1 MGEKTAHKKKKS
13 GKKAAKK
20 KVADK
25 KKRASGEMTEE
36 MKRNPKAFLNK
47 SRFKAKLQRARTADK
62 EQKRMHV
69 PVVERAPEEPPPF
82 VVLVQGPPQVGKSLV
97 IRSLIKHFTRQSLS
111 AVKGPITLVS
121 GKARRLTF
129 LECPQDLNGMI
140 DAAKYADLVLL
151 LVDGAFGF
159 EMETFEFLNILQ
171 VHGFPKVMGVLTHL
185 DGFKDNKRLKK
196 TKKVL
201 KHRFWAEIYQG
212 AKLFYLSGLR
222 HGKYLQR
229 EIHNLARFISVMK
242 FRPLSWRTAHP
253 YLLTDRFEDI
263 TPPDR
268 VAEDPKCDREV
279 TVYGYLRGTN
289 LKPGTR
295 AHLAGVGD
303 FPVADVDVLPD
314 PCPLPSTV
322 KKRGLNEK
330 ERLLYAPMADVGGLL
345 YDKDAVYIDI
355 PDWKVS
361 YTGDGAAA
369 GGEGERMVRDLQ
381 GTREAVDQKLA
392 ASRIRMFGRGGNAAA
407 DDDDADSGADMD
419 GDVSADKDDDT
430 GSDEEDEEAGAS
442 DEDSSEEED
451 ESEDAANGQRGSKKI
466 VMPREEVVT
475 TGGRTRRRALSS
487 IDVDVGAGA
496 SGSEDESEG
505 SDYEELPRGGRAT
518 ASSRDE
524 EFELTDDE
532 DTEGLGGAAKWKENM
547 LHKASALFSRRGA
560 DLQSYIYA
568 TSALADAAKKNG
580 QRKGVESE
588 SEEEGGDLFRLR
600 RNDESAGDGAAP
612 DLDADDALDASALPL
627 AELDLD
633 RWAED
638 GAAEQLRNRFVTG
651 DWAEG
656 EARDTA
662 GPDADDDEEAYG
674 EVIDMETGE
683 VLGRDDAAT
692 ATALKAIQ
700 DVELEEKEAARL
712 REAKV
717 AQKASFNEEY
727 DRGGGGKGVKDG
739 PSKASDRAKAAA
751 AAAEEE
757 EEGET
762 FYDATKKEMGKRA
775 ARTRSA
781 LDALDPEQR
790 VAMEG
795 HRPGAYIRMRFT
807 GIPCELVKHW
817 DPAQPLLVGGLS
829 ASEEGRGFLQ
839 LRLKRHRWFGRLLK
853 TRDPLIFS
861 IGWRRFQSVPVYAIA
876 DQNDRHRMLKYS
888 PEHMHCLANIYGA
901 LAPPNTGVLAVQ
913 STAANQRGWRI
924 SATGVVLGLEAAPRV
939 VKKLKLVGTPF
950 KIARHQAFVGG
961 MFNSQ
966 LEAAKFE
973 GATVRTVSGIRGTIK
988 KAIRPGVHGGKD
1000 GAFRAT
1006 FEDKPLLSDIV
1017 FLRAWI
1023 AIDLPRFYNPVTNLL
1038 APPPTVAR
1046 TPKPGK
1052 ADQAAREEAE
1062 VATAGGT
1069 PGQQALPPPPPLP
1082 AASAGDSDFIP
1093 SAAFAGARPGLVF
1106 QAGARGVGYYRD
1118 GTAAAA
1124 AATSGGTMAAAN
1136 GAVEGAAGAMAS
1148 AGTEGT
1154 PPGWVGMR
1162 TVAALRREQG
1172 VGPPR
1177 ERDSLYRP
1185 IERPPRRFNPLKV
1198 PKSLQAA
1205 LPFKSKPKVPGARK
1219 RPTLEQKRAVVLEPA
1234 ERRTVALIDQ
1244 LNALRNE
1251 KAAKKRAKQA
1261 RQREKHTKDVAAE
1274 EAWRAKYKKE
1284 ERKKRYVERGAA
1296 DKRAAA
1302 KKPRTADD

>member
-1 MGEKTAHKKKKS
+1 MGDKTAHKKKKS

-25 KKRASGEMTEE
+25 KKRDSGEMTEE
-36 MKRNPKAFLNK
+36 MKRNPKAFTNK

-69 PVVERAPEEPPPF
+69 PVVEREPEEPPPF
-82 VVLVQGPPQVGKSLV
+82 VVGKSLV
-97 IRSLIKHFTRQSLS
+97 IRCLIKHFTRQSLS
-111 AVKGPITLVS
+111 EVKGPITLVS

-151 LVDGAFGF
+151 LVDGSFGF

-212 AKLFYLSGLR
+212 AKLFYLSGMR

-229 EIHNLARFISVMK
+229 EVHNLARFISVMK
-242 FRPLSWRTAHP
+242 FRPLSWRIAHP

-279 TVYGYLRGTN
+279 TVYGYLRGAN

-303 FPVADVDVLPD
+303 FQVADIGVLPD

-361 YTGDGAAA
+361 YTGEGGGP

-392 ASRIRMFGRGGNAAA
+392 ASRIRMFGRGGDADGDDM
-407 DDDDADSGADMD
+407 DDDI
-419 GDVSADKDDDT
+419 SADE
-430 GSDEEDEEAGAS
+430 SDSEDEGEEAGSS
-442 DEDSSEEED
+442 DEGSSAEEE
-451 ESEDAANGQRGSKKI
+451 
-466 VMPREEVVT
+466 
-475 TGGRTRRRALSS
+475 
-487 IDVDVGAGA
+487 
-496 SGSEDESEG
+496 GSEDESGG
-505 SDYEELPRGGRAT
+505 SDYEEAPVLGGGRRRGHHTDSDDESAT
-518 ASSRDE
+518 SG
-524 EFELTDDE
+524 E

-547 LHKASALFSRRGA
+547 LNRASALFSRRAA
-560 DLQSYIYA
+560 DLQSYIYG

-580 QRKGVESE
+580 RRRGAESE
-588 SEEEGGDLFRLR
+588 SEGDDEDGDLFRLR
-600 RNDESAGDGAAP
+600 NADEAGSDSAAP

-627 AELDLD
+627 AELDVS

-651 DWAEG
+651 DWTEG
-656 EARDTA
+656 EARDLA
-662 GPDADDDEEAYG
+662 GPDADDEDEAFG

-683 VLGRDDAAT
+683 VLGRDGDAAT
-692 ATALKAIQ
+692 VTALKAIQ
-700 DVELEEKEAARL
+700 DVESEQKEAARL
-712 REAKV
+712 REQKI
-717 AQKASFNEEY
+717 AQKASFNQEY
-727 DRGGGGKGVKDG
+727 DTGGGAAGIKDG
-739 PSKASDRAKAAA
+739 PSKKADKAKFA
-751 AAAEEE
+751 AAAEED
-757 EEGET
+757 EGET
-762 FYDATKKEMGKRA
+762 FYDAAKKEMGERA
-775 ARTRSA
+775 ARTRAA

-795 HRPGAYIRMRFT
+795 HRPGAYLRLRFT
-807 GIPCELVKHW
+807 GVPCELVRHW
-817 DPAQPLLVGGLS
+817 DPAVPLLVGGL
-829 ASEEGRGFLQ
+829 AAAEEGRGFLQ

-853 TRDPLIFS
+853 TRDPLVFS

-901 LAPPNTGVLAVQ
+901 MAPPNTGVLAVQ

-924 SATGVVLGLEAAPRV
+924 SATGVVLGLDAAPAV

-950 KIARHQAFVGG
+950 KIARHTAFVSG

-988 KAIRPGVHGGKD
+988 KALRPGVHGGKD
-1000 GAFRAT
+1000 GSFRAT

-1023 AIDLPRFYNPVTNLL
+1023 AVELPRFYNPVTNLL
-1038 APPPTVAR
+1038 APPPAVLRA
-1046 TPKPGK
+1046 PKPGK
-1052 ADQAAREEAE
+1052 AEQAAREEAE
-1062 VATAGGT
+1062 AAG
-1069 PGQQALPPPPPLP
+1069 PQPLPLPPPPPLP
-1082 AASAGDSDFIP
+1082 VPSTIGDDADFVASTTS
-1093 SAAFAGARPGLVF
+1093 SGARPGFVF
-1106 QAGARGVGYYRD
+1106 QAGPLGVGYYREGSSASD
-1118 GTAAAA
+1118 
-1124 AATSGGTMAAAN
+1124 GGTLATAN
-1136 GAVEGAAGAMAS
+1136 AGADPPAV
-1148 AGTEGT
+1148 

-1162 TVAALRREQG
+1162 TVAALRREAG

-1177 ERDSLYRP
+1177 EKDSLYRP

-1205 LPFKSKPKVPGARK
+1205 LPYKSKPKVPGAR
-1219 RPTLEQKRAVVLEPA
+1219 RRQTLEQKRAVVLEPA
-1234 ERRTVALIDQ
+1234 ERISVALIDQ

-1251 KAAKKRAKQA
+1251 KAEKKRAKQA
-1261 RQREKHTKDVAAE
+1261 RHREKHAKDVAAE
-1274 EAWRAKYKKE
+1274 DAWRAKYNKE

-1302 KKPRTADD
+1302 KKPRTSDD